1 MTVREAWSLWHVAG
15 ALLLIVAGAVVGTWA
30 ASVSA
35 LLLER
40 TQLDPGVRNLL
51 TRAVRPL
58 VLVLA
63 VIAALDLLAIDLTAL
78 AVMLGAATL
87 AVGLA
92 LQPTLSHAVSG
103 GVLLTLRPYRE
114 GEHVTCAG
122 LGGRVVEQGALAVI
136 LELPDGTLATIP
148 NGVAFAGPILNHV
161 RTGRRRVDLAV
172 TVPAGADLA
181 GLRAELAQ
189 VLARDARVLPAP
201 EPEVA
206 VELGTESVRL
216 HAAAWVAPADH
227 DAVQNELAVTVAG
240 LVRAHVAERA
250 AGRR

>member
-15 ALLLIVAGAVVGTWA
+15 ALLLILAGGVVGTWA
-30 ASVSA
+30 ASVTG

-40 TQLDPGVRNLL
+40 TKLDPGVRNLL
-51 TRAVRPL
+51 TRVVRPI
-58 VLVLA
+58 VIVLA

-114 GEHVTCAG
+114 GELVTCAG
-122 LGGRVVEQGALAVI
+122 LDGRVVEQGALAVI
-136 LELPDGTLATIP
+136 LERPDGTLATIP
-148 NGVAFAGPILNHV
+148 NGVAFSGPILNHV
-161 RTGRRRVDLAV
+161 RLGRRRVELLV
-172 TVPAGADLA
+172 TVPAGADLTS
-181 GLRAELAQ
+181 LRTEVEQA
-189 VLARDARVLPAP
+189 LARDARVLPTP
-201 EPEVA
+201 EPAVTVA
-206 VELGTESVRL
+206 LDADAVRL
-216 HAAAWVAPADH
+216 HATAWVPPADR
-227 DAVQNELAVTVAG
+227 DATESELAAIVSG
-240 LVRAHVAERA
+240 LVRTHVAGRA